1 MLLAASQ
8 DVTNQQKGDLMRAD
22 KDDDLTAPKAA
33 AARLQEA
40 AAGGTPVAIPA
51 SLANAGVTP
60 NPSLEPPAAPHPS
73 AAPSDAPLVDL
84 DPEETALD
92 GGGKSA

>member
-1 MLLAASQ
+1 MSDPSHTPDDLAA
-8 DVTNQQKGDLMRAD
+8 A
-22 KDDDLTAPKAA
+22 KAA

-60 NPSLEPPAAPHPS
+60 NASLEPPPAPHPS
-73 AAPSDAPLVDL
+73 AQPSDAPLIDI
-84 DPEETALD
+84 DAEESKLD
-92 GGGKSA
+92 GGGKPA